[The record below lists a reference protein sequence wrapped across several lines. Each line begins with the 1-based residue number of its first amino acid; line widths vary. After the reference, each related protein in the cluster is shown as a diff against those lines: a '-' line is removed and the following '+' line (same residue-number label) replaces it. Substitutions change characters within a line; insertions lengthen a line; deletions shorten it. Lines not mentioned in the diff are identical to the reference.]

1 MTSIAK
7 KKLVSTRLQKLNLTK
22 MYKQI
27 AANKRNT
34 IFIMLGF
41 VLLVTAIGAA
51 IAYFVG
57 DWWVTAWVLIVA
69 AIYALVQYF
78 LAGSLAVAM
87 TGAKEITKHDNPR
100 LYNTVENLAIT
111 AGLPMPKVYIIN
123 DAAPNAFA
131 TGRDPEHAIVAA
143 TTGLLD
149 IMDNKELTAVMAHE
163 LSHVKN
169 YDIRVSMI
177 TFGLVCVVGFISDLG
192 VRMMW
197 LTSHADDDDRS
208 PIGLIVIILTSLLAP
223 IIASIAQM
231 AVSREREYLADASA
245 AHLTRYPEGMI
256 SALKK
261 LDTHARPMKQQNP
274 ATEALFINNPLR
286 KNAVNNLFSTHPPI
300 EKRIERLEHAKEK
313 F

>member
-1 MTSIAK
+1 
-7 KKLVSTRLQKLNLTK
+7 

-34 IFIMLGF
+34 VLIMLGF
-41 VLLVTAIGAA
+41 ILLVTAIGAA
-51 IAYFVG
+51 IAYFLD
-57 DWWVTAWVLIVA
+57 DWWVTAWVLIIA
-69 AIYALVQYF
+69 AIYAFVQYF
-78 LAGSLAVAM
+78 LASSLAVAM
-87 TGAKEITKHDNPR
+87 TGAKEITKRDNPR

-197 LTSHADDDDRS
+197 LTSHHDDEDSS
-208 PIGLIVIILTSLLAP
+208 PIGLIVIVLTSLLAP

-300 EKRIERLEHAKEK
+300 EKRIERLEHGKEK